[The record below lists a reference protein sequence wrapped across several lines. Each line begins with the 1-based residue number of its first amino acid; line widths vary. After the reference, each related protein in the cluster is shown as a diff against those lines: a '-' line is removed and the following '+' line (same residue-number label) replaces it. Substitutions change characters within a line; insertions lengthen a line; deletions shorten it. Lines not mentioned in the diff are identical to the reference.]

1 MSMTGRCLKL
11 AEAQLAALIDDP
23 QTAMDLAYPE
33 NEQLPNDLDL
43 DKSWHLIHFLLNGE
57 TCGGEPPLG
66 NVILGG
72 TELLG
77 TDAGYGPFRYLL
89 ASEVRDA
96 ASALAHIS
104 ADELWKRFDRQ
115 RVGDAEIYPEPW
127 VGDETE
133 RMYVERHY
141 ESLRTYFDEVARQ
154 GAAMLLYIS

>member
-11 AEAQLAALIDDP
+11 SEAQLAALIEDP
-23 QTAMDLAYPE
+23 QKVTDFAYPE
-33 NEQLPNDLDL
+33 NGQLPGDLDL

-57 TCGGEPPLG
+57 AWGGVPPLG

-72 TELLG
+72 TELPD

-89 ASEVRDA
+89 ASEVRAA
-96 ASALAHIS
+96 ASALARIS

-115 RVGDAEIYPEPW
+115 RVSDAEIYPEPW

-133 RMYVERHY
+133 RTYVGQNY
-141 ESLRTYFDEVARQ
+141 ESLRSYFAEAASQRS
-154 GAAMLLYIS
+154 AMLLYIS